1 MDLSDSQLPEWRIDA
16 KARIDANRSTGMFVT
31 VRFLGGGGGGQVW
44 LCNCVTGNQAAV
56 KFLNKAGVAPLIRFK
71 YEIATLEANA
81 AVPGILP
88 ILEKHLPI
96 APTEADPACF
106 AMPLAVPLETELAN
120 KDAVDICGRILEVG
134 QTLVQLHAA
143 NFSHRDIKPQNLVWW
158 QRRAAVIDFGLVS
171 FDGKEEVT
179 EENSPLGPRWTMAPE
194 MRRDPSVAEG
204 KPADVYSLAKTIW
217 IFLTGEKKGFDGQY
231 VAASGIGLN
240 RFSPGLYTVGLD
252 ALLAQ
257 ATEHDPSKR
266 PSMTEFCNRLEKWI
280 RELQDWHL
288 RSTAQWAQLPREIFP
303 RAVPGSAVW
312 VDPLSIVKILD
323 TFASTKGLNHMF
335 LPNGGGLDMAGVS
348 LGSDGATIEIGVED
362 GDPKLRFVVRPTS
375 LHFEA
380 VSADPQWNY
389 LRLETKGLIP
399 VTTDTEAD
407 STASEEVVEI
417 RPGAFAPR
425 SAWDEGEYRGAKLPA
440 SARLLVRFPRG
451 SFVVF
456 QKSGAYNQRVSQYL
470 GEHDKMG
477 ADAFRRWVT
486 ECASKHALAVSR
498 HAPLPPP

>member
-1 MDLSDSQLPEWRIDA
+1 MSKL
-16 KARIDANRSTGMFVT
+16 RIDANRSTGTFVT
-31 VRFLGGGGGGQVW
+31 VCYLGGGGGGQVW
-44 LCNCVTGNQAAV
+44 LCKSATGGQAAV
-56 KFLNKAGVAPLIRFK
+56 KFLNKSGAAALTRFK
-71 YEIATLEANA
+71 DEIATLEANSD
-81 AVPGILP
+81 VPGILP
-88 ILEKHLPI
+88 ILEKHLPS
-96 APTEADPACF
+96 APTEGDPAWF
-106 AMPLAVPLETELAN
+106 AMPVAVTLEKELAT
-120 KDAVDICGRILEVG
+120 KSAVDIGRRIIEVG

-158 QRRAAVIDFGLVS
+158 RERAAVIDFGLVS
-171 FDGKEEVT
+171 FDGKDEVT

-204 KPADVYSLAKTIW
+204 KPADVYSLAKTLW

-266 PSMTEFCNRLEKWI
+266 PSMTEFCNRLEQWI
-280 RELQDWHL
+280 RELEDWHL

-303 RAVPGSAVW
+303 RAVPSSAVW
-312 VDPLSIVKILD
+312 VDPFAIVKILD

-335 LPNGGGLDMAGVS
+335 FPTGGGLDMACVS
-348 LGSDGATIEIGVED
+348 LGPDGTSIEIGVEG
-362 GDPKLRFVVRPTS
+362 GDPKLRYVVRPTS
-375 LHFEA
+375 LQFEA

-389 LRLETKGLIP
+389 LRLETNGLIP
-399 VTTDTEAD
+399 VTSDTEPD
-407 STASEEVVEI
+407 STESEEVVEI
-417 RPGAFAPR
+417 RPGIFAPR
-425 SAWDEGEYRGAKLPA
+425 SAWDEGEYRGEKLPA
-440 SARLLVRFPRG
+440 TARLLVRFPKG

-456 QKSGAYNQRVSQYL
+456 QKSGAYNQRVSKYI
-470 GEHDKMG
+470 GEHEKMG
-477 ADAFRRWVT
+477 ADAFRRFVA
-486 ECASKHALAVSR
+486 ECAAKHALAVPR